1 LPNVIAVAHGH
12 QAITLRLTGVQVQE
26 AATAKEAEEI
36 CEGHRR
42 GEAKVLIIEE
52 RLRNDFSEYFRERL
66 RKHKGLP
73 LVVFCPGFEKED
85 SDVDAYLSSILRPA
99 VGFEIRLE

>member
-1 LPNVIAVAHGH
+1 MPNVVAVSHGH
-12 QAITLRLTGVQVQE
+12 QAIKLRLTGVHVIE
-26 AATAKEAEEI
+26 TATAKEAEEI
-36 CEGHRR
+36 CESQLH

-52 RLRNDFSEYFRERL
+52 RLRNDFTEYFRERL

-85 SDVDAYLSSILRPA
+85 SDVDAYLSSVLRPA